1 VLLSTF
7 NEGKERMGKVRLV
20 LRGAWMV
27 GLLIACVPLHYL
39 WKLAG
44 APSPWPRRFLRG
56 IGRAAGM
63 RVRVSGGPVDGGVL
77 FVANH
82 MSWLDIMILAGA
94 SGTAFVSK
102 GEVGRWPVVGWL
114 ARMNATVFVER
125 SARSAVRDQADA
137 LRSALERGRPV
148 ALFPEGTT
156 DGGAEVLPFRASLL
170 ASLYPAMPG
179 VRVQPVAIDY
189 AEAGR
194 DIAWVGEE
202 SAVANLKRVL
212 SRRGTV
218 GVKVAFLEP
227 IDPAEVPGRKALA
240 ELARARILACLYPS
254 PQGEVG
260 RERGLGARAEPRSPN
275 PLTPA
280 LSPLGRGGESRSSR

>member
-1 VLLSTF
+1 
-7 NEGKERMGKVRLV
+7 MGTVRLV
-20 LRGAWMV
+20 LRGGWMA

-44 APSPWPRRFLRG
+44 TPSPWPRRFLRG

-63 RVRVSGGPVDGGVL
+63 RVRVAGEPLAGGVL

-114 ARMNATVFVER
+114 ARMNNTVFVER
-125 SARSAVRDQADA
+125 AARAAVRDQADA
-137 LRSALERGRPV
+137 LRAALGRGQPV

-156 DGGAEVLPFRASLL
+156 DGGAKVLPFRASLL
-170 ASLYPAMPG
+170 ASLYPPIAD

-189 AEAGR
+189 GEAGR

-202 SAVANLKRVL
+202 SALDNLKRVL
-212 SRRGTV
+212 SRRGTLAV
-218 GVKVAFLEP
+218 TLAFLKP
-227 IDPAEVPGRKALA
+227 IDPAAVGDRKRLA
-240 ELARARILACLYPS
+240 ELSRGRIVAALDPS
-254 PQGEVG
+254 G
-260 RERGLGARAEPRSPN
+260 
-275 PLTPA
+275 PA
-280 LSPLGRGGESRSSR
+280 PDRL

>member
-1 VLLSTF
+1 
-7 NEGKERMGKVRLV
+7 MGKVRLG

-39 WKLAG
+39 WKLTGTA
-44 APSPWPRRFLRG
+44 SPWPRRFLRG

-63 RVRVSGGPVDGGVL
+63 RVRVSGEPLPGGVL

-114 ARMNATVFVER
+114 ARLNDTVFVER
-125 SARSAVRDQADA
+125 SARAAVRDQADA
-137 LRSALERGRPV
+137 LRSALGRGQPV

-170 ASLYPAMPG
+170 ASLYPPMPG

-189 AEAGR
+189 GEAGR

-202 SAVANLKRVL
+202 PAAANLKRVL
-212 SRRGTV
+212 SRRGTLAV
-218 GVKVAFLEP
+218 TLAFLDP
-227 IDPAEVPGRKALA
+227 LDPAAVADRKRLA
-240 ELARARILACLYPS
+240 ELARERILAALHPS
-254 PQGEVG
+254 GSAPD
-260 RERGLGARAEPRSPN
+260 RL
-275 PLTPA
+275 
-280 LSPLGRGGESRSSR
+280 